1 MLNAWK
7 ELNVTLGNRVAV
19 SGGGAK
25 LEGLARGVDAEGRL
39 ILKLDDGTLRQVAA
53 GDVTI
58 VKEKIQVGDK
68 GTWISYDFVNAVS
81 PCPLVSVTAV
91 FGGHMLLAIDIGN
104 TNVVLGVFE
113 GERLRES
120 WRIGTKASITA
131 DEYAMIVKDLFAFSG
146 IDFKQ
151 IDGIIISTV
160 VPPLLSIMTEMSRK
174 YFKIEPMVVTS
185 ELKTGITLSY
195 ENPREIGADRIVNAA
210 AAFRLYGGPLIIID
224 FGTATTFCAVTA
236 NGEYLGGAITPGVKI
251 SAEALYQRAAKLPRV
266 ELVAAA
272 DDHRPGHGQRHAGR
286 HSLRVRRTRGRDRG
300 TDEERAFPRR
310 KGDRHRRTCRAR
322 CTRDEKTHIEVRPNL
337 TLEGLRFI
345 L

>member
-1 MLNAWK
+1 
-7 ELNVTLGNRVAV
+7 
-19 SGGGAK
+19 
-25 LEGLARGVDAEGRL
+25 
-39 ILKLDDGTLRQVAA
+39 
-53 GDVTI
+53 
-58 VKEKIQVGDK
+58 
-68 GTWISYDFVNAVS
+68 
-81 PCPLVSVTAV
+81 
-91 FGGHMLLAIDIGN
+91 MLLAIDIGN

-120 WRIGTKASITA
+120 WRVGTKASITA
-131 DEYAMIVKDLFAFSG
+131 DEYAVIVKDLFAFSG
-146 IDFKQ
+146 IEFRQ

-160 VPPLLSIMTEMSRK
+160 VPPLLSIMSEMSRK

-251 SAEALYQRAAKLPRV
+251 SAEALYQRAAKLPRIELTRPRTIIGRDTV
-266 ELVAAA
+266 SAMQAGILYGYAGLVDGIVERMKRELSPDARVIATGGLAELVA
-272 DDHRPGHGQRHAGR
+272 PE
-286 HSLRVRRTRGRDRG
+286 TRG
-300 TDEERAFPRR
+300 T
-310 KGDRHRRTCRAR
+310 
-322 CTRDEKTHIEVRPNL
+322 IEVIPNL

-345 L
+345 YDANR

>member
-1 MLNAWK
+1 
-7 ELNVTLGNRVAV
+7 
-19 SGGGAK
+19 
-25 LEGLARGVDAEGRL
+25 
-39 ILKLDDGTLRQVAA
+39 
-53 GDVTI
+53 
-58 VKEKIQVGDK
+58 
-68 GTWISYDFVNAVS
+68 
-81 PCPLVSVTAV
+81 
-91 FGGHMLLAIDIGN
+91 MLLAIDIGN

-120 WRIGTKASITA
+120 WRVGTKASITA
-131 DEYAMIVKDLFAFSG
+131 DEYAVIVKDLFAFAC

-160 VPPLLSIMTEMSRK
+160 VPPLLSILSEMSRK

-236 NGEYLGGAITPGVKI
+236 KGEYLGGAITPGVKI
-251 SAEALYQRAAKLPRV
+251 SAEALYQRAAKLPRIELTRPRTIIGRDTV
-266 ELVAAA
+266 SAMQAGILYGYAGLVDGIVERMKKELSPDARVIATGGLAELVA
-272 DDHRPGHGQRHAGR
+272 PE
-286 HSLRVRRTRGRDRG
+286 TRI
-300 TDEERAFPRR
+300 A
-310 KGDRHRRTCRAR
+310 
-322 CTRDEKTHIEVRPNL
+322 IEVRPNL

-345 L
+345 YDANH

>member
-1 MLNAWK
+1 
-7 ELNVTLGNRVAV
+7 
-19 SGGGAK
+19 
-25 LEGLARGVDAEGRL
+25 
-39 ILKLDDGTLRQVAA
+39 
-53 GDVTI
+53 
-58 VKEKIQVGDK
+58 
-68 GTWISYDFVNAVS
+68 
-81 PCPLVSVTAV
+81 
-91 FGGHMLLAIDIGN
+91 
-104 TNVVLGVFE
+104 VVLGVFE

-131 DEYAMIVKDLFAFSG
+131 DEYAVIVKDLFAFSG
-146 IDFKQ
+146 IDFRQ

-266 ELVAAA
+266 ELT
-272 DDHRPGHGQRHAGR
+272 RP
-286 HSLRVRRTRGRDRG
+286 RTIIGRDTVSAIQAG
-300 TDEERAFPRR
+300 ILYGYAGLVDGIVERMKKELSP
-310 KGDRHRRTCRAR
+310 DAR
-322 CTRDEKTHIEVRPNL
+322 VIATGGLAELVTPEASSAIEVRPNL

-345 L
+345 FEANR

>member
-1 MLNAWK
+1 
-7 ELNVTLGNRVAV
+7 
-19 SGGGAK
+19 
-25 LEGLARGVDAEGRL
+25 
-39 ILKLDDGTLRQVAA
+39 
-53 GDVTI
+53 
-58 VKEKIQVGDK
+58 
-68 GTWISYDFVNAVS
+68 
-81 PCPLVSVTAV
+81 
-91 FGGHMLLAIDIGN
+91 MLLAIDIGN

-131 DEYAMIVKDLFAFSG
+131 DEYAVIVKDLFAFSG
-146 IDFKQ
+146 IDFRQ

-174 YFKIEPMVVTS
+174 YFKIEPLVVTS

-266 ELVAAA
+266 ELT
-272 DDHRPGHGQRHAGR
+272 RP
-286 HSLRVRRTRGRDRG
+286 RTIIGRDTVSAMQAG
-300 TDEERAFPRR
+300 ILYGYAGLVDGIVERMKKELSP
-310 KGDRHRRTCRAR
+310 DAR
-322 CTRDEKTHIEVRPNL
+322 VIATGGLAELVTPEARSAIEVRPNL

-345 L
+345 FEANR